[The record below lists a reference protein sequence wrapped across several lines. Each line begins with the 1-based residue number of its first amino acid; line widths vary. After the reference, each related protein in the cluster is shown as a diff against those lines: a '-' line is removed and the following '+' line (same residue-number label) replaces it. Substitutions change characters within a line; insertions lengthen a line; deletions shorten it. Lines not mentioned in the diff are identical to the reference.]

1 MYQVLLYLHSY
12 LRYFVL
18 GAGLVAVYRAYVGW
32 TGHRPFAK
40 GDNAFG
46 ASFVGFMLLQLIVG
60 LGLYFGLSPQY
71 GFKAMKAAG
80 AMKDPAVRFFGMEHV
95 ALMVLAVIIAQIG
108 RTLSKKRLDDTAKHK
123 TAFIYYGVALA
134 LVLLM
139 IPWGLW
145 NPYRPLF
152 RF

>member
-18 GAGLVAVYRAYVGW
+18 GAGLVAVYRAYVGMS
-32 TGHRPFAK
+32 GHRPFAK

-60 LGLYFGLSPQY
+60 LGLYFGLSPY
-71 GFKAMKAAG
+71 GLKAMKVAG
-80 AMKDPAVRFFGMEHV
+80 AMKNPEVRFFGMEHV
-95 ALMVLAVIIAQIG
+95 AIMVLAVIIAQIG
-108 RTLSKKRLDDTAKHK
+108 RTLSKKRPTDAAKHK
-123 TAFIYYGVALA
+123 TAFIYYGIALL

-145 NPYRPLF
+145 NPYRPAF

>member
-1 MYQVLLYLHSY
+1 MYQILLVLHSY
-12 LRYFVL
+12 LRYFVI

-32 TGHRPFAK
+32 TDRRPFAK

-60 LGLYFGLSPQY
+60 LGLYFGLSPW
-71 GFKAMKAAG
+71 GLKAVRVAG
-80 AMKDPAVRFFGMEHV
+80 ALKDPIVRFFGVQHV
-95 ALMVLAVIIAQIG
+95 ALMILAIVVAQIG
-108 RTLSKKRLDDTAKHK
+108 RTLSVKRPNDTAKHK
-123 TAFIYYGVALA
+123 TAFIYYGVALV

-152 RF
+152 RH